1 MSEADRKALKIKTGS
16 VNRLAKELNMYTQ
29 DEKRESQRV
38 ADMKRSGADSHDIKH
53 AVRRLACFICSAL
66 QRHHCR

>member
-29 DEKRESQRV
+29 DEQRESQRV
-38 ADMKRSGADSHDIKH
+38 ADMKRSGGDSHDIKH
-53 AVRRLACFICSAL
+53 AVRRLACFMCSAP
-66 QRHHCR
+66 

>member
-29 DEKRESQRV
+29 DEKRESQQV

-53 AVRRLACFICSAL
+53 AVRRLACTMRSVL
-66 QRHHCR
+66 KRHHWQ